1 MNLYKVL
8 IIIGS
13 GSFLGGVSR
22 YLVSKWIQETI
33 SSSFPWATMIVNL
46 AGCFLIGIFYG
57 ISEKGNL
64 LGFEWRFFLTVGFCA
79 SFTTFST
86 FSHESLSLLKDGN
99 ILLFALYAGISVFIG
114 ILATFLGNGMIKW
127 I

>member
-1 MNLYKVL
+1 MNLIKIL

-13 GSFLGGVSR
+13 GSFLGGISRFLVSR
-22 YLVSKWIQETI
+22 WVQDSV

-46 AGCFLIGIFYG
+46 AGCFLIGVLYG
-57 ISEKGNL
+57 ISDKGNL
-64 LGFEWRFFLTVGFCA
+64 IGLEWRLFLTVGFCA

-86 FSHESLSLLKDGN
+86 FSHESLALLKDGN
-99 ILLFALYAGISVFIG
+99 ILLFALYAGVSVFIG
-114 ILATFLGNGMIKW
+114 ILATFFGNGIIKW